1 MGEAAYTQ
9 VTILGE
15 KYRISGDAESA
26 SVPELAAY
34 VDDKMNEVK
43 QCSSIIDPKH
53 LAVITALN
61 LADELFGERARFVE
75 LLRELSERTQE
86 IGLPL
91 DATLSTAEEGADS
104 KS

>member
-1 MGEAAYTQ
+1 MGEPAYTQ
-9 VTILGE
+9 VNILGE

-26 SVPELAAY
+26 SIPELAAY
-34 VDDKMNEVK
+34 VEDKMNEVK

-53 LAVITALN
+53 VAVITALN

-86 IGLPL
+86 IGSPL
-91 DATLSTAEEGADS
+91 DATLSTAEEGAAS